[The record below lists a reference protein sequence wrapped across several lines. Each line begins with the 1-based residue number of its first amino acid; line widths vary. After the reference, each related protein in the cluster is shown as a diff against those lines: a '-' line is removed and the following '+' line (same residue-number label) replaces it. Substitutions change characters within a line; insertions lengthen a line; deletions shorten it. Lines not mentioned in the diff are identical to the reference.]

1 VNVRSYA
8 ILADKFRKEV
18 LSNFI
23 EVQIEIIFGGRM
35 NIEKLSVEDLI
46 KIDFL
51 TSAFDAIDGRE

>member
-1 VNVRSYA
+1 MNVRSYA